1 MIISRRSILF
11 SILALPFCSPVQAAP
26 ISADGIFAQIN
37 SYRKKN
43 GRKTLILDPR
53 LTKAAQ
59 AHAEDLQA
67 RGYGSK
73 DIGGSAHVS
82 KNGAT
87 FAKRAKAAGYR
98 YKKLAENVAYNP
110 DGQQVVNQWIASKGH
125 NQNLLDRELKDCGIG
140 IAGNVYVL
148 KLGRPR

>member
-1 MIISRRSILF
+1 M
-11 SILALPFCSPVQAAP
+11 PFCSGVQAAP
-26 ISADGIFAQIN
+26 ISTESMFAQIN
-37 SYRKKN
+37 NYRKKK
-43 GRKTLILDPR
+43 GRKLFSLDPR

-59 AHAEDLQA
+59 AHAEDLQS
-67 RGYGSK
+67 RGYGRK
-73 DIGGSAHVS
+73 EIGGSAHVS

-110 DGQQVVNQWIASKGH
+110 NGQQVVRQWIASKEH
-125 NQNLLDRELKDCGIG
+125 NQNLLDRELKECGIG
-140 IAGNVYVL
+140 IAGDVYVL